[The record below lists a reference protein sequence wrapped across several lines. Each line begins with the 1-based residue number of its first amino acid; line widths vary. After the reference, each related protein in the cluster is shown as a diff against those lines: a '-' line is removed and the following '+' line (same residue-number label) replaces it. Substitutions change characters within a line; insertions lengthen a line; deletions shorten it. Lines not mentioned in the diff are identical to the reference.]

1 MSLHTHCYR
10 CLRNLET
17 PFPLKSK
24 IRARRNLQ
32 YPLGQITSN
41 TRVLST
47 TSSSQQKS
55 QNSVQSVPPSS
66 ALSRPPT
73 QTSNFPK
80 SSLKHGTTIKP
91 DGFPDTTAGNISSK
105 LRSALPATTQTYV
118 AYGICEILVKE
129 CARQADYEVPQRK
142 EQNVPIP
149 RTEDGQDLGVGSG
162 WWYECE

>member
-17 PFPLKSK
+17 PLTLKFK
-24 IRARRNLQ
+24 VRAGQKLQ
-32 YPLGQITSN
+32 YPLGQRTSSI
-41 TRVLST
+41 RVLST
-47 TSSSQQKS
+47 TSSSRQKT
-55 QNSVQSVPPSS
+55 QDSVESAPSS
-66 ALSRPPT
+66 SASSRLPT
-73 QTSNFPK
+73 QTSNSPK
-80 SSLKHGTTIKP
+80 SSPKEGTTIRP
-91 DGFPDTTAGNISSK
+91 DGFPDTAAGNISSK

-118 AYGICEILVKE
+118 AYGICEIFVKE

-149 RTEDGQDLGVGSG
+149 RTDDGQDLGVGNG